1 MPEKIETK
9 IADYYLRFA
18 QEEDIT
24 LILEFIKD
32 LARYEKMLDDVSAT
46 KKLLTETLFEKEV
59 AEVIIA
65 EYKDEAVGFAV
76 FFHNMST
83 FLAKPGLYIED
94 IFIKPEMRGKGFGKT
109 IFAYIANLAKER
121 NCGRLE
127 WSCLDWN
134 QPAIDFY
141 ESIGAEALDEWIGFR
156 LTEDKIK
163 DLAQEF

>member
-18 QEEDIT
+18 QEQDVE

-46 KKLLTETLFEKEV
+46 KELLTETLFEKEV